1 MKKTLIC
8 FAVTLA
14 LAVSALLPCAAK
26 ANINNEIS
34 GGEYEEALSTILAL
48 GIVQDSPQN
57 AAQAITRAEFTDLII
72 KSLNMKSA
80 SYEPLF
86 TDVTAV
92 TDYAGS
98 VIAAAHLGI
107 IDGNGKGKF
116 CPSEPIELYAAIK
129 MAVAALGYNDIAWL
143 NGGYPYGYLKIADE
157 LDMTENISIENLSLS
172 YADAC
177 VLVENMLTSDMC
189 VVTGIGSDSI
199 SAQRQ
204 YGVCP
209 LTEYFHLAKIEGIV
223 KTAGYASLLAGDD
236 VNKTD
241 FVIDC
246 HKFKSNADDADKF
259 LGRNVTAWY
268 DESKTIQLVYVNPG
282 YSDVFLDA
290 ATVESYDSHVISVYD
305 EESGKSNTYR
315 LSRSYTFVKNGR
327 GYANTDEDFLTGYG
341 SFELIDNDGDRAFD
355 VVKAS
360 VPYYMVVSSKDL
372 YSQTV
377 FDNGGASAVLKND
390 DEFYCR
396 IEKVDKNGNHQ
407 PISLSDIKKGAVI
420 TLYRSADNKY
430 TKAVVSEKTITAS
443 LREMAEDL
451 LVLGDTEYK
460 INSRF
465 TGFDKLAFGYTY
477 KFLLADDGTVTA
489 FSTPNSDSMQYG
501 YLKGLKLNNSTFA
514 DDVEISVVGE
524 NGEIQNLELSSKI
537 LFNAHT
543 CKRNDSEVIN
553 ALSEDSAVKPQLI
566 RYQLDSEGVV
576 TKIDTASPPAPTFD
590 MTQKYA
596 DAVKNDDSLT
606 LYLEKVKSYWN
617 SDSMVLSPHVYMG
630 GKTVIFSVSDEIFSN
645 PSKNLDDKYFNVITT
660 SSLTQGTITYDAFDL
675 DASFIPGAIVIHS
688 GGGASKDPKRL
699 STLGVVESI
708 NQGIDAVNGD
718 YVYKLLMW
726 RGGTYYKYNI
736 DHETY
741 DKLRLN
747 NKIPANGDI
756 VRISLDQLGYIDGIA
771 IDANYNTALKRPVI
785 TSSAK
790 TGSNAPNEGQA
801 YTSCYTGKVYSCEN
815 GSLVLM
821 LDADGYSGFNES
833 YSDDFSD
840 NMAVFKLGTTA
851 KCALYDT
858 RSQMVKQGNADMIKS
873 AVAVGEENASKVFL
887 QVYMHNI
894 QAMCIYE

>member
-8 FAVTLA
+8 FAMALA
-14 LAVSALLPCAAK
+14 LAVSVLPVCAVK
-26 ANINNEIS
+26 PNINNEAVS
-34 GGEYEEALSTILAL
+34 AKYEAAFSKLLAI
-48 GIVQDSPQN
+48 GIVQDSSRSGDQP
-57 AAQAITRAEFTDLII
+57 ITRAQFTDFII
-72 KSLNMKSA
+72 KSLNMKPA

-86 TDVTAV
+86 TDVTSV

-116 CPSEPIELYAAIK
+116 CPSEPIEAYAAIK
-129 MAVAALGYNDIAWL
+129 MAVAALGYNNIAWL
-143 NGGYPYGYLKIADE
+143 NGGYPHGYLKIADE
-157 LDMTENISIENLSLS
+157 LDMTENISIENSPLS

-177 VLVENMLTSDMC
+177 ILAANMLMSDMC
-189 VVTGIGSDSI
+189 VVTAVGSDSI

-209 LTEYFHLAKIEGIV
+209 LTEYFHLTKIEGVV
-223 KTAGYASLLAGDD
+223 KTAGYASLLTGDD

-241 FVIDC
+241 FVIDS
-246 HKFKSNADDADKF
+246 HNFKSNADDADKF

-268 DESKTIQLVYVNPG
+268 DESKTIQLVYINPG
-282 YSDVFLDA
+282 YSDVTLDA
-290 ATVESYDSHVISVYD
+290 ASIESYDSHVISVYD

-327 GYANTDEDFLTGYG
+327 GYANIDEDFLTGYG

-355 VVKAS
+355 VVKANI
-360 VPYYMVVSSKDL
+360 PHYMVVSSKDL

-377 FDNGGASAVLKND
+377 FDNGGDFAVLKND
-390 DEFYCR
+390 EGFYCH
-396 IEKVDKNGNHQ
+396 IEKIDKNENRQ
-407 PISLSDIKKGAVI
+407 TISLSDINNGAVI
-420 TLYRSADNKY
+420 TLYRSADNMY
-430 TKAVVSEKTITAS
+430 TKAVVSEKTLTAS
-443 LREMAEDL
+443 LREMTEDSL
-451 LVLGDTEYK
+451 ILGDTEYK

-465 TGFDKLAFGYTY
+465 TDFDKLSFGYTY
-477 KFLLADDGTVTA
+477 KFLLADDGTITA

-501 YLKGLKLNNSTFA
+501 YLKGFKLDNSTFA
-514 DDVEISVVGE
+514 DNVMISVIGE
-524 NGEIQNLELSSKI
+524 NGESNTLELASKI

-543 CKRNDSEVIN
+543 CKLNDPEVIN

-566 RYQLDSEGVV
+566 RYQLNADGFV
-576 TKIDTASPPAPTFD
+576 TKIDTAAPPADTTD
-590 MTQKYA
+590 MTQKYT
-596 DAVKNDDSLT
+596 DVVKNDDSLT

-617 SDSMVLSPHVYMG
+617 SDSKVLSPHVYMG

-645 PSKNLDDKYFNVITT
+645 PSKNLDDKYFKVLTT
-660 SSLTQGTITYDAFDL
+660 SSFSQGKITYDAYDL

-688 GGGASKDPKRL
+688 GGGASNEPYRL

-747 NKIPANGDI
+747 NKIPTTGDI

-801 YTSCYTGKVYSCEN
+801 YTSCYTGRVYSCEN

-821 LDADGYSGFNES
+821 LDSDGYSGFNS
-833 YSDDFSD
+833 SWSDDFND
-840 NMAVFKLGTTA
+840 NMAVFKLGTSA

-873 AVAVGEENASKVFL
+873 VVAVGEENASRVFL
-887 QVYMHNI
+887 QVYNHNI
-894 QAMCIYE
+894 RAMCIYK